1 MRRQLTSPSSCL
13 ASVAQPEEGLPLI
26 LVGAGKT
33 LQLRNVTVHGAAS
46 LPACLHLGAG
56 ESYSSVRAVPAV
68 QQL

>member
-1 MRRQLTSPSSCL
+1 VTVRCIVILDLRICDYVQTPSGN
-13 ASVAQPEEGLPLI
+13 VEGVVQPEEGLPLI

-56 ESYSSVRAVPAV
+56 KPR
-68 QQL
+68 